1 MIGFDQEEAT
11 ALSAPIDMLEHYF
24 GAHGWATERTSDD
37 EIIAS
42 AQGSWGQYE
51 LRALWREEDQVLQFL
66 ALPDIRVSTDK
77 RQPIYEAMG
86 LINEQLW
93 LGHFEMWSAD
103 GLLLFRHAAVLEG
116 DDAGQMS
123 LDQAEAVVEAAID
136 ALDRYYPVFQFVLW
150 GDRSPADAL
159 QAALVETQGEA

>member
-1 MIGFDQEEAT
+1 
-11 ALSAPIDMLEHYF
+11 MLEHYF
-24 GAHGWATERTSDD
+24 GAHGWATERTGDD

-66 ALPDIRVSTDK
+66 ALPDIRVATDK
-77 RQPIYEAMG
+77 RLPIYEAMG

-93 LGHFEMWSAD
+93 LGHFEMWSSD

-116 DDAGQMS
+116 DDVGQMS

-159 QAALVETQGEA
+159 QAALVETRGEA